1 MGQKIEYYKHLFT
14 SSSPTERTLTPP
26 NVAYSYWQSLKVCN
40 PRILENVFSGTIVIV
55 FFSSPPFCICFLLCL
70 VLHVYSDQFP
80 PSLRFIYEFFF
91 SSFWKRSYFNF
102 FLYNI
107 VIHNFISYIP
117 FIIYTISAVFLMLNN
132 IFLQIIYI

>member
-55 FFSSPPFCICFLLCL
+55 FFPVPPFVSAFCYALSFMFIQISFLQ
-70 VLHVYSDQFP
+70 VYA
-80 PSLRFIYEFFF
+80 
-91 SSFWKRSYFNF
+91 SFMNSF
-102 FLYNI
+102 FLPFGNAPI
-107 VIHNFISYIP
+107 LIS
-117 FIIYTISAVFLMLNN
+117 FCTI
-132 IFLQIIYI
+132 